1 MTRAITRA
9 RQVYRGA
16 ALLLASIVLLALVV
30 AKQERPVH
38 AQPGTGTFSTIADI
52 TGTGASVAVASSG
65 SARWCQLTAPSTNS
79 ADVRWGD
86 SNVGAARGAGIA
98 AGGGQM
104 TPYQAQLYQLA
115 SLYVYVANGDKVR
128 VTCGQ

>member
-1 MTRAITRA
+1 MASRTI
-9 RQVYRGA
+9 YRTLSLVL
-16 ALLLASIVLLALVV
+16 ALVGLLALWSTRS
-30 AKQERPVH
+30 ERVL
-38 AQPGTGTFSTIADI
+38 AQPGTGTFSTIGDI
-52 TGTGASVAVASSG
+52 TGTGSAVAVATSG
-65 SARWCQLTAPSTNS
+65 SARWCQMQTPSTNA

-86 SNVGAARGAGIA
+86 SNVGASRGAGIA
-98 AGGGQM
+98 AGAGQM